1 MTDFVSGLQLSEAL
15 YREAVAPILAREFP
29 GLVHSAARIG
39 TGSDVLGFDTVR
51 STDHEWGPRLLL
63 FLSET
68 DATTQGPAI
77 VETLRQR
84 LPREIRG
91 YSTNF
96 GPTDEAGISV
106 LQPVNAG
113 PVEHKVEVTTLSRFL
128 QERLGI
134 TSAHKLDVL
143 DWLTFSEQVLLE
155 VTSGAV
161 FHDGLGTL
169 AETRGLLTYYPYDI
183 WLHLLAAQ
191 WARISQQEPFVGRTG
206 EVGDELGSALIA
218 ADLVQDVM
226 RLGFLME
233 RRYAPYS
240 KWFGSAFARLDCAAR
255 LRPPLDA
262 VLAARGWRD
271 RQEHLVHAYEIVAAM
286 HNDLG
291 ITEPLST
298 EASQFHDRPFLV
310 IQAGEF
316 ADAIRA
322 QIQDEW
328 VRSLP
333 EAVGSIDQFVDST
346 DVLSNT
352 AVRRRAQAIYGSV

>member
-1 MTDFVSGLQLSEAL
+1 MTDFISGLQLSEAL

-68 DATTQGPAI
+68 EVTTHGPSI
-77 VETLRQR
+77 VETMRQT
-84 LPREIRG
+84 LPRGIRG

-106 LQPVNAG
+106 LQPVNTG
-113 PVEHKVEVTTLSRFL
+113 PVEHKVEVTTLSQFL
-128 QERLGI
+128 TQQLGI
-134 TSAHKLDVL
+134 TSTHELDVL
-143 DWLTFSEQVLLE
+143 DWLTFSEQALLE
-155 VTSGAV
+155 VTAGAV

-169 AETRGLLTYYPYDI
+169 AETRGLLTYYPYDV

-191 WARISQQEPFVGRTG
+191 WTRISQQEPFVGRTG

-218 ADLVQDVM
+218 ADLVQNVM

-240 KWFGSAFARLDCAAR
+240 KWFGSAFVRIECAVR
-255 LRPPLDA
+255 LRPHLDA
-262 VLAARGWRD
+262 VLSARGWHD
-271 RQEHLVHAYEIVAAM
+271 RQQHLVHAYEIIAAM

-298 EASQFHDRPFLV
+298 EASQFHGRPYLIIHADR
-310 IQAGEF
+310 F
-316 ADAIRA
+316 ANAIRHQIKDERVRDLPDAI
-322 QIQDEW
+322 
-328 VRSLP
+328 
-333 EAVGSIDQFVDST
+333 GSIDQFVDST

-352 AVRRRAQAIYGSV
+352 ALRRRTKAIYGSG

>member
-1 MTDFVSGLQLSEAL
+1 MTDFVPGLQLSEAL

-29 GLVHSAARIG
+29 GLAHSAARIG

-68 DATTQGPAI
+68 DVAIHGPPI
-77 VETLRQR
+77 VETLRHT

-91 YSTNF
+91 YPTNF
-96 GPTDEAGISV
+96 GPTHEAGVSN
-106 LQPVNAG
+106 LQPVESG
-113 PVEHKVEVTTLSRFL
+113 PVEHKVEVTTLHHFL

-134 TSAHKLDVL
+134 TSAHELDVL
-143 DWLTFSEQVLLE
+143 DWLTFSEQALLE
-155 VTSGAV
+155 VTAGAA

-169 AETRGLLTYYPYDI
+169 VETRRLLAYYPHDI
-183 WLHLLAAQ
+183 WLYLLAAQ

-218 ADLVQDVM
+218 TALVRDVM
-226 RLGFLME
+226 CLGFLME

-240 KWFGSAFARLDCAAR
+240 KWFGSAFARLACAAE
-255 LRPPLDA
+255 LQPHLDA
-262 VLAARGWRD
+262 VLAARGWHD
-271 RQEHLVHAYEIVAAM
+271 RQQHLVHAYASIAAM

-298 EASQFHDRPFLV
+298 QASHFHGRPFLV

-316 ADAIRA
+316 ADAIRN
-322 QIQDEW
+322 QIHDER
-328 VRSLP
+328 VRNLP
-333 EAVGSIDQFVDST
+333 EAIGSIDQFVDST

-352 AVRRRAQAIYGSV
+352 AVRRQARAIHGGA

>member
-1 MTDFVSGLQLSEAL
+1 MTDFISGLQLSEAL

-29 GLVHSAARIG
+29 GLVYSAARIG

-63 FLSET
+63 FLSGT
-68 DATTQGPAI
+68 DEATQGPAI
-77 VETLRQR
+77 GETLRQT

-91 YSTNF
+91 YPTNF

-134 TSAHKLDVL
+134 TSAHELDVL
-143 DWLTFSEQVLLE
+143 DWLTFSEQALLE
-155 VTSGAV
+155 VTAGAV

-169 AETRGLLTYYPYDI
+169 AETRGLLTYYPHDI

-240 KWFGSAFARLDCAAR
+240 KWFGSAFARLECAAR
-255 LRPPLDA
+255 LRPHLAA
-262 VLAARGWRD
+262 VLSAHGWHD
-271 RQEHLVHAYEIVAAM
+271 RQEHLVHAYEIIAAM

-298 EASQFHDRPFLV
+298 EASQFHGRPFLV

-322 QIQDEW
+322 QTEDER

-333 EAVGSIDQFVDST
+333 EAIGSIDQFVDST
-346 DVLSNT
+346 DVL
-352 AVRRRAQAIYGSV
+352 